1 MGYRYSDDWKLV
13 ETAFF
18 EMSGYPIK
26 QGLDA
31 SIVSQIRSSLEK
43 IESFEVR
50 KIAL

>member
-18 EMSGYPIK
+18 EKSGYPIK
-26 QGLDA
+26 QGFDA
-31 SIVSQIRSSLEK
+31 SIVSQIKSSLEK

-50 KIAL
+50 KIVF